1 MGEKEM
7 QDMFEWAGLSDVYE
21 QHGYK
26 MWLSGLEDNID
37 TELLDHFSDAY
48 SFESAETMYY
58 DEFLFHLRIFKNI
71 RKNNELPP
79 RYW

>member
-7 QDMFEWAGLSDVYE
+7 QEMFEWAGLSDVYD

-26 MWLSGLEDNID
+26 MWLSGLEEKID
-37 TELLDHFSDAY
+37 AELLDRFSDTY
-48 SFESAETMYY
+48 SFENAETMYY
-58 DEFLFHLRIFKNI
+58 DEFLYHLRIFKNI
-71 RKNNELPP
+71 SKKNELPP

>member
-7 QDMFEWAGLSDVYE
+7 REMFEWAGLSTIYD

-26 MWLSGLEDNID
+26 MWLSGLEDSID
-37 TELLDHFSDAY
+37 AELLDHFADAY
-48 SFESAETMYY
+48 SFENAEMYY

-71 RKNNELPP
+71 IKNNELPP

>member
-1 MGEKEM
+1 MGEMELE
-7 QDMFEWAGLSDVYE
+7 DMFEWAGLSNVYE

-26 MWLSGLEDNID
+26 MWLSGLEDHID
-37 TELLDHFSDAY
+37 NELLDHFSDAY
-48 SFESAETMYY
+48 SFEIAETMFY
-58 DEFLFHLRIFKNI
+58 DDFLFHLRIFKNI